1 MTESQPQLS
10 MIPTLNAST
19 PPGFCQYA
27 GARCDQ
33 PFDHFKQTDIFAAY
47 ASEPATL
54 STTID
59 GAVEQLRRAKPNHR
73 WLSWKDLATG
83 GQIIFCEICRSV
95 RFAKVFVAD
104 VTILNFNVLFELG
117 YALGLEKPIRL
128 LRDPSY
134 ARDAREFEDFGIID
148 TIGYD
153 PYSNSDDIVASLLKG
168 GARGLL
174 VPRAVPEYRS
184 SPIYVVLPSVETE
197 GVARLTTAL
206 KKSAFSYRVYDA
218 KETPRLAFSDLQR
231 HVVSSTATVL
241 PLLDEKRVGARVH
254 NARCALVAGLAL
266 ARGFHVLMVQE
277 GLVKQP
283 IDYRDLCQPY
293 SNARYIPTMV
303 ERLVKQVATTLSS
316 SAQSLPPEEQRS
328 QLSRLDLGDIAA
340 ENEDEQLRTYF
351 VRTSQ
356 YQETERGHARL
367 VVGRKGTGKSAI
379 FSQLR
384 EEYVRRTHDFAVV
397 DLRPEGYQLRKL
409 VELMRKIPDMGV
421 REQLSTTLW
430 YYLLLT
436 ELAYCVLDRDVSI
449 AYRDPMSLAAYQ
461 EVERLFERLPQDEST
476 DFSDRL
482 LTLTSKV
489 HSDFPWGKTSVS
501 SAQINETIWSGDLGP
516 ASTAL
521 AEYLARKKKV
531 WLLVDNLDKSWP
543 ARGATEHELLV
554 LRCLLEASRKLQK
567 VFQKK
572 RVPLHTVVFVR
583 NDIFEQLL
591 SETPDRGKE
600 SSVHLD
606 RSDDEV
612 LREILRRRAV
622 ASLGAPMTFEEFA
635 KRFFDMHV
643 GGEDAFRFLFRHTFG
658 RARDVLR
665 LTKRCIETALNRGH
679 SRVCEDDIRSSVEG
693 YSTDLLR
700 ELIYEVRDSFGEHSE
715 AIEEF
720 VGCPQTFG
728 RDEIVRRIL
737 PYASDADS
745 QRKMIDALLWYCF
758 LGVQLQD
765 GSEAYAYE
773 DEYNVERLLRRA
785 RAQSQEEVFVV
796 HSAFRAALH
805 IGSAST

>member
-1 MTESQPQLS
+1 MSQPPQLS
-10 MIPTLNAST
+10 MIPSFNAKT
-19 PPGFCQYA
+19 PPSFCQYA
-27 GARCDQ
+27 GGRCDQ
-33 PFDHFKQTDIFAAY
+33 PFDQCKPSDIFAAY

-59 GAVEQLRRAKPNHR
+59 QAIEQLKRSKPNHR
-73 WLSWKDLATG
+73 WQSWKELAVG
-83 GQIIFCEICRSV
+83 GQIVFCEICRCI

-104 VTILNFNVLFELG
+104 VTVLNFNVLFELG
-117 YALGLEKPIRL
+117 YAIGLEKPIRL

-134 ARDAREFEDFGIID
+134 ARDARDFEDFGIID

-153 PYSNSDDIVASLLKG
+153 AYSNSDDIVSALLKG
-168 GARGLL
+168 DARNLL
-174 VPRAVPEYRS
+174 VPRAVPEYRG
-184 SPIYVVLPSVETE
+184 SPIYIVLPSVETE

-266 ARGFHVLMVQE
+266 ARGLHVLMAQE
-277 GLVKQP
+277 GLVRQP

-293 SNARYIPTMV
+293 SNARHIPTMV

-316 SAQSLPPEEQRS
+316 SVQSLPPEEQRS
-328 QLSRLDLGDIAA
+328 QLSKLDLGDIAA
-340 ENEDEQLRTYF
+340 ENEDEQLRAYF
-351 VRTSQ
+351 VRTAQ
-356 YQETERGHARL
+356 YMETERGHARL

-384 EEYVRRTHDFAVV
+384 EEYIRRTHEFAVV
-397 DLRPEGYQLRKL
+397 DLRPEGFQLRKL

-436 ELAYCVLDRDVSI
+436 ELAYCTLDRDVSI
-449 AYRDPMSLAAYQ
+449 AYRDPKSLGAY
-461 EVERLFERLPQDEST
+461 EDLERLFERPQQDESV

-482 LTLTSKV
+482 LALISKV
-489 HSDFPWGKTSVS
+489 ESNFPWGNAPVS
-501 SAQINETIWSGDLGP
+501 SAQVNETIWSGDLGP
-516 ASTAL
+516 SSAAL
-521 AEYLARKKKV
+521 AEYLTRKKKV

-567 VFQKK
+567 SFQKK
-572 RVPLHTVVFVR
+572 RVPLHVVVFIR
-583 NDIFEQLL
+583 NDIFDQLL

-600 SSVHLD
+600 SSVNLD

-612 LREILRRRAV
+612 LRDILRRRAV
-622 ASLGAPMTFEEFA
+622 ASLGAPMTFEDFST
-635 KRFFDMHV
+635 RFFDRHV

-665 LTKRCIETALNRGH
+665 LTKRSIETALNRGH
-679 SRVCEDDIRSSVEG
+679 SRVSEDDMRTAVEG

-700 ELIYEVRDSFGEHSE
+700 ELIYEVRDSFGEQSK
-715 AIEEF
+715 AIDEF
-720 VGCPQTFG
+720 VGCPQTLG
-728 RDEIVRRIL
+728 REDVVRRIL
-737 PYASDADS
+737 PCATDLDA
-745 QRKMIDALLWYCF
+745 QTKMIDALLWYCF
-758 LGVQLQD
+758 LGIQLQD
-765 GSEAYAYE
+765 GTEAYSYE
-773 DEYNVERLLRRA
+773 DEYNVDRLLRRA
-785 RAQSQEEVFVV
+785 RAHGQEEIFVV
-796 HSAFRAALH
+796 HPAFRAALH
-805 IGSAST
+805 VGSAAP